1 MPKTL
6 TERLQDDENNILDR
20 RQISTDSRKQLAEY
34 IENDNFKDAFQY
46 LFHIIVGDE
55 ISEYPP
61 TRDVT
66 GEVIASDSAI
76 EELDGLKLRVVT
88 QMDNEERQS
97 VVSDSSSRYI
107 FRNIKEGEYEIS
119 SSNQSGVVYEYGED
133 DMEKIEYEIKSIDI
147 SIEYDS
153 VEVDT
158 TQVEFGEDVVGPD
171 VIIESIE
178 IGDKL

>member
-6 TERLQDDENNILDR
+6 TERLQDDEDNILDR
-20 RQISTDSRKQLAEY
+20 RQISTESRKQLAEY
-34 IENDNFKDAFQY
+34 IENDNFKEAFQY
-46 LFHIIVGDE
+46 LFNIIVGE
-55 ISEYPP
+55 QISEYPLV
-61 TRDVT
+61 RNVT
-66 GEVIASDSAI
+66 GEVIPSKSVI

-88 QMDNEERQS
+88 QMNDEERQS
-97 VVSDSSSRYI
+97 VVSDSSSTYI
-107 FRNIKEGEYEIS
+107 FRNIKQGEYEIS
-119 SSNQSGVVYEYGED
+119 SSNQSGVIYEYDED
-133 DMEKIEYEIKSIDI
+133 GMEKIEYEIESIDI

-178 IGDKL
+178 IGDRL